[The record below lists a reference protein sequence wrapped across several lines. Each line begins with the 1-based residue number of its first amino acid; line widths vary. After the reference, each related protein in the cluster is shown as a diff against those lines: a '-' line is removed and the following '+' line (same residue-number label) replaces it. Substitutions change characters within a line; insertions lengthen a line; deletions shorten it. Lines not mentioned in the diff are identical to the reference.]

1 MHRSIGQALMG
12 VSAFVALTQAT
23 VATETRTAITGIQL
37 QAAETG
43 LEVTFEIQGDPQLQ
57 RSSVSRENTLTMNF
71 VNTQLRLPQ
80 GNALRQENPT
90 PEIASIVVAQF
101 EPNHV
106 SVIVNGTTAL
116 PVERVVRQ
124 DSKSVTLGFASKLKQ
139 QALSKRQAVVSSP
152 NKAPDRTVGQSPQ
165 GAIASP
171 PNASTPS
178 ATPSIQSSSA
188 SPVTPSGAPSDAAP
202 LPSTPQETASLEV
215 DANFSDVYL
224 DNAQTQLMRTYQLN
238 QVKATS
244 DSVVT
249 QNLTSL
255 AETGGT
261 VSGSST
267 GSSFGTNS
275 GVFNGYDV
283 RASAATAQTSIKRAT
298 TTAENVRYQ
307 GAKEF
312 LELFGA
318 NGGVTTKPTSTF
330 NPAPTSTFN
339 PAPTS
344 TFNSAASQFPGSPS
358 STGFP
363 QTVQPDFSRS
373 PSKASSSLLSGLEVI
388 AEPRTNTLTLIGS
401 RRLVEIA
408 TLKLKQLD
416 VLTKQVAINIK
427 IIDVDLIK
435 GSSSNADLQYQ
446 ASKTIGLGFDTAGS
460 FFANIGRTATGA
472 GAAVPLAR
480 NFLLNLLASIQNQ
493 SAKILTNPTL
503 VVQEGSSAQVNLTQ
517 EIFSGFE
524 TIEDTRFLGTT
535 GTVTPLRRR
544 PIIRPAGVI
553 VNVTVDRIDPQGYVT
568 LNISP
573 EISAPS
579 GAVFE
584 DQGSQARLLLQ
595 RRLETGRIRL
605 QDAQTLILTGIIQD
619 QIQSNVT
626 KVPILGDIPLLGRL
640 FQRRTTAKERREVVI
655 LVTPEIL
662 KDGSPSPFGVN
673 YKPSSEIQKLLK
685 QQDR

>member
-1 MHRSIGQALMG
+1 MHRSISYGLMG
-12 VSAFVALTQAT
+12 VSAFICLTQ
-23 VATETRTAITGIQL
+23 VAVAAETRTAITGIQI
-37 QAAETG
+37 QAVQSA
-43 LEVTFEIQGDPQLQ
+43 LEITFEVQGDPQFQ
-57 RSSVSRENTLTMNF
+57 RSSVSRGNTLTMSF
-71 VNTQLRLPQ
+71 MNTQLHLPQ
-80 GNALRQENPT
+80 GMALRQENPT
-90 PEIASIVVAQF
+90 PDITSILVAQF
-101 EPNHV
+101 EPNRV
-106 SVIVNGTTAL
+106 SVIVNGTRAV
-116 PVERVVRQ
+116 PVEQVVRQ
-124 DSKSVTLGFASKLKQ
+124 DSKSITLRLATSLQ
-139 QALSKRQAVVSSP
+139 STAVPSPTALV
-152 NKAPDRTVGQSPQ
+152 
-165 GAIASP
+165 ASP
-171 PNASTPS
+171 SDRSAIS
-178 ATPSIQSSSA
+178 ATPTSLQPSRVGLLASPALPSDPTSPAPSA
-188 SPVTPSGAPSDAAP
+188 SQTTPGA
-202 LPSTPQETASLEV
+202 

-224 DNAQTQLMRTYQLN
+224 DDAQTQLMRTYQLN

-244 DSVVT
+244 DAVVT

-261 VSGSST
+261 VSGSGT
-267 GSSFGTNS
+267 SSSVGANS
-275 GVFNGYDV
+275 GIFNGYDV

-298 TTAENVRYQ
+298 TTAENVHYQ

-318 NGGVTTKPTSTF
+318 NGGVTGKPANTFSPTPTSIFNPTPNQVSSSQPPTSTT
-330 NPAPTSTFN
+330 PQSTLL
-339 PAPTS
+339 PDIPKV
-344 TFNSAASQFPGSPS
+344 ASNRFS
-358 STGFP
+358 SG
-363 QTVQPDFSRS
+363 V
-373 PSKASSSLLSGLEVI
+373 LNGLEVI

-427 IIDVDLIK
+427 IIDVDLTK
-435 GSSSNADLQYQ
+435 SSSSNADLQYQ
-446 ASKTIGLGFDTAGS
+446 ASKTIGLGFDTTGS
-460 FFANIGRTATGA
+460 FFGNFGRTVTDA
-472 GAAVPLAR
+472 GIAVPLAR
-480 NFLLNLLASIQNQ
+480 SFLLNLLASIQNQ
-493 SAKILTNPTL
+493 SAKIMTNPTL

-524 TIEDTRFLGTT
+524 TIEDTRFLNTNSA
-535 GTVTPLRRR
+535 VPPLRRR

-553 VNVTVDRIDPQGYVT
+553 VNVTVDRIDAQGYVT

-605 QDAQTLILTGIIQD
+605 QNGQTLILTGIIQD
-619 QIQSNVT
+619 QVQSNVT

-640 FQRRTTAKERREVVI
+640 FQRRTQTTERREVVI

-662 KDGSPSPFGVN
+662 VDDNRSPFGIN
-673 YKPSSEIQKLLK
+673 YKPGSDIQQLLK
-685 QQDR
+685 

>member
-1 MHRSIGQALMG
+1 MHRSISLVLMG
-12 VSAFVALTQAT
+12 VSASVGLAR
-23 VATETRTAITGIQL
+23 VATATEIKTAITGIQL
-37 QAAETG
+37 QVVQTG
-43 LEVTFEIQGDPQLQ
+43 LEVTFEVQGNPQMQ

-80 GNALRQENPT
+80 GNAWRQENPT
-90 PEIASIVVAQF
+90 PEITSILVGQF
-101 EPNHV
+101 EPNQV
-106 SVIVNGTTAL
+106 SIIINGTHAS

-124 DSKSVTLGFASKLKQ
+124 DGKSITLSFSSKLQKKVESSSMQ
-139 QALSKRQAVVSSP
+139 KPAALNSNNVLSR
-152 NKAPDRTVGQSPQ
+152 APDRS
-165 GAIASP
+165 
-171 PNASTPS
+171 ASTPDRP
-178 ATPSIQSSSA
+178 TPSITSSVIQSSEVSS
-188 SPVTPSGAPSDAAP
+188 SPFSESSR
-202 LPSTPQETASLEV
+202 LNASLSSIPQGRADSV
-215 DANFSDVYL
+215 ADSAYSDVYL
-224 DNAQTQLMRTYQLN
+224 DDAQTQLMRTYQLN

-249 QNLTSL
+249 QTLTSL

-267 GSSFGTNS
+267 GSSFGTGSSNFS
-275 GVFNGYDV
+275 GFDV

-298 TTAENVRYQ
+298 ATAENVRYQ

-312 LELFGA
+312 LELLGA
-318 NGGVTTKPTSTF
+318 NGGVNNKPANTFNAASASTF
-330 NPAPTSTFN
+330 I
-339 PAPTS
+339 
-344 TFNSAASQFPGSPS
+344 PS
-358 STGFP
+358 SNQFSAQSSSSGFSQSALP
-363 QTVQPDFSRS
+363 PDFSKL
-373 PSKASSSLLSGLEVI
+373 PSSRSSSNLLNGLEVI
-388 AEPRTNTLTLIGS
+388 AEPRTNTVTLIGS

-416 VLTKQVAINIK
+416 VLTKQVAVNIK

-435 GSSSNADLQYQ
+435 GSNSNADLQYQ
-446 ASKTIGLGFDTAGS
+446 ASNTIGLGFNTAGS
-460 FFANIGRTATGA
+460 FFANFGRTSTGA

-605 QDAQTLILTGIIQD
+605 RNEQTLILTGIIQD
-619 QIQSNVT
+619 QVRSNVT

-640 FQRRTTAKERREVVI
+640 FQRRATTTERREVVI

-662 KDGSPSPFGVN
+662 NDSDRSSFGVN
-673 YKPSSEIQKLLK
+673 YQPGSEVQKLLR
-685 QQDR
+685 QQDSR

>member
-1 MHRSIGQALMG
+1 MHCSISLVLMG
-12 VSAFVALTQAT
+12 VSASVGLAQVAM
-23 VATETRTAITGIQL
+23 ATEITTAITGIQL
-37 QAAETG
+37 QVDQTG
-43 LEVTFEIQGDPQLQ
+43 LEVTFEVQGNSQMQ
-57 RSSVSRENTLTMNF
+57 RSTVSRENILTMNF
-71 VNTQLRLPQ
+71 LNTQLRLPQ
-80 GNALRQENPT
+80 GNAWRQENPT
-90 PEIASIVVAQF
+90 PDITSILVGQF
-101 EPNHV
+101 EPNRV
-106 SVIVNGTTAL
+106 SVIVNGTHAL

-124 DSKSVTLGFASKLKQ
+124 DGKSITLSFASKLQKTVASGSMQ
-139 QALSKRQAVVSSP
+139 KPAPLNSNNVPSR
-152 NKAPDRTVGQSPQ
+152 APDRPGSTLDRSTHSIPSSFIQPSEVSSSPFSE
-165 GAIASP
+165 SP
-171 PNASTPS
+171 SRLNTPS
-178 ATPSIQSSSA
+178 SSIPQKASSSA
-188 SPVTPSGAPSDAAP
+188 GDS
-202 LPSTPQETASLEV
+202 
-215 DANFSDVYL
+215 NYSDVYL
-224 DNAQTQLMRTYQLN
+224 DDAQTQLMRTYQLN

-244 DSVVT
+244 DAVVT

-261 VSGSST
+261 VSGAITGSNFGT
-267 GSSFGTNS
+267 GSSSFS
-275 GVFNGYDV
+275 GFDV

-318 NGGVTTKPTSTF
+318 NGGTNNKPVNTFSDASTSAF
-330 NPAPTSTFN
+330 ISSSNQF
-339 PAPTS
+339 
-344 TFNSAASQFPGSPS
+344 SAQS
-358 STGFP
+358 STSGFSQSALP
-363 QTVQPDFSRS
+363 PDFSKLPSSRS
-373 PSKASSSLLSGLEVI
+373 SSSLLNGLEVI
-388 AEPRTNTLTLIGS
+388 AEPRTNTVTLIGS

-435 GSSSNADLQYQ
+435 SSNSNADLQYQ
-446 ASKTIGLGFDTAGS
+446 ASNTIGLGFNTAGS
-460 FFANIGRTATGA
+460 FFANFGRTSTGTGA
-472 GAAVPLAR
+472 AIPLAR

-605 QDAQTLILTGIIQD
+605 RNEQTLILTGIIQD
-619 QIQSNVT
+619 QVQSNIT

-640 FQRRTTAKERREVVI
+640 FQRRATATERREVVI

-662 KDGSPSPFGVN
+662 NDSDLSSFGINYQPGSEV
-673 YKPSSEIQKLLK
+673 QKLLR
-685 QQDR
+685 QQGSR

>member
-1 MHRSIGQALMG
+1 MHHSTRQAIVK
-12 VSAFVALTQAT
+12 VSSLIWLTQ
-23 VATETRTAITGIQL
+23 VMMINP
-37 QAAETG
+37 AA
-43 LEVTFEIQGDPQLQ
+43 
-57 RSSVSRENTLTMNF
+57 SSE
-71 VNTQLRLPQ
+71 LP
-80 GNALRQENPT
+80 
-90 PEIASIVVAQF
+90 
-101 EPNHV
+101 
-106 SVIVNGTTAL
+106 
-116 PVERVVRQ
+116 
-124 DSKSVTLGFASKLKQ
+124 
-139 QALSKRQAVVSSP
+139 SSP
-152 NKAPDRTVGQSPQ
+152 T
-165 GAIASP
+165 I
-171 PNASTPS
+171 
-178 ATPSIQSSSA
+178 
-188 SPVTPSGAPSDAAP
+188 APS
-202 LPSTPQETASLEV
+202 V
-215 DANFSDVYL
+215 DPNFSDVYL
-224 DNAQTQLMRTYQLN
+224 DDARTQLMRTYQLN

-244 DSVVT
+244 DAIVT

-261 VSGSST
+261 VSGSNT
-267 GSSFGTNS
+267 PSSFGAGTT
-275 GVFNGYDV
+275 GFNGFDV

-298 TTAENVRYQ
+298 TSAENVRYQ

-312 LELFGA
+312 LELLGA
-318 NGGVTTKPTSTF
+318 NQGLSDKPARPSLINPISPNRTNTF
-330 NPAPTSTFN
+330 NPNPTSSFN
-339 PAPTS
+339 PNPTIS
-344 TFNSAASQFPGSPS
+344 FNSQPSSVAGSPQAVLPVEPPS
-358 STGFP
+358 VSK
-363 QTVQPDFSRS
+363 SR
-373 PSKASSSLLSGLEVI
+373 LLNGLEVI

-435 GSSSNADLQYQ
+435 GSNSNADLQYQ
-446 ASKTIGLGFDTAGS
+446 ANQTIGLGFDTTGS
-460 FFANIGRTATGA
+460 FFANLGRTATGA

-524 TIEDTRFLGTT
+524 TIEDTRFLNNPT
-535 GTVTPLRRR
+535 TVTPLRRR

-553 VNVTVDRIDPQGYVT
+553 VNVTVDRIDSQGYVT

-584 DQGSQARLLLQ
+584 DQGTQARLLLQ

-605 QDAQTLILTGIIQD
+605 KNLQTLILTGIIQD

-626 KVPILGDIPLLGRL
+626 KVPLLGDIPLLGRL
-640 FQRRTTAKERREVVI
+640 FQRRSTTTERREVVI
-655 LVTPEIL
+655 LVTPQIL
-662 KDGSPSPFGVN
+662 EDGDSLPFGIN
-673 YKPSSEIQKLLK
+673 YKPGAEIQKLLEE
-685 QQDR
+685 RN

>member
-1 MHRSIGQALMG
+1 MYRLISQVPMG
-12 VSAFVALTQAT
+12 VSAFVWLTQVA
-23 VATETRTAITGIQL
+23 VATETGTAITGVQL
-37 QAAETG
+37 QAARSG
-43 LEVTFEIQGDPQLQ
+43 LEITFEVQGDPQIQ
-57 RSSVSRENTLTMNF
+57 RSSVSRGNTLTLNF
-71 VNTQLRLPQ
+71 MNTQLRLPQ
-80 GNALRQENPT
+80 GTALRQENLT
-90 PEIASIVVAQF
+90 PEITSILVAQF
-101 EPNHV
+101 EPNSV
-106 SVIVNGTTAL
+106 SVIINGADAL

-124 DSKSVTLGFASKLKQ
+124 DSKSITLGFASRVQ
-139 QALSKRQAVVSSP
+139 PDAVPSPNAVPAQTPNSLIPNSPDRSIVPATSSSIQPSYINPLASSRLPSSP
-152 NKAPDRTVGQSPQ
+152 N
-165 GAIASP
+165 
-171 PNASTPS
+171 
-178 ATPSIQSSSA
+178 SSA
-188 SPVTPSGAPSDAAP
+188 PSGSQESAPGVNS
-202 LPSTPQETASLEV
+202 
-215 DANFSDVYL
+215 NFSDVYL
-224 DNAQTQLMRTYQLN
+224 DDAQTQLMRTYQLN

-244 DSVVT
+244 DAVVT

-267 GSSFGTNS
+267 GSSVGTNS
-275 GVFNGYDV
+275 GIFNGYDV
-283 RASAATAQTSIKRAT
+283 RASAATAQTSIKRST
-298 TTAENVRYQ
+298 TTAENVQYQ

-318 NGGVTTKPTSTF
+318 NGGVAGKSTSTF
-330 NPAPTSTFN
+330 NPAPTSIFN
-339 PAPTS
+339 PPPNQFS
-344 TFNSAASQFPGSPS
+344 NSQPASSNSPQSALPS
-358 STGFP
+358 SLSK
-363 QTVQPDFSRS
+363 VSSNRFSS
-373 PSKASSSLLSGLEVI
+373 GLLNGLEVI

-427 IIDVDLIK
+427 IIDVDLTRS
-435 GSSSNADLQYQ
+435 SSSNADLQYQ
-446 ASKTIGLGFDTAGS
+446 ASNTIGLGFDTTGS
-460 FFANIGRTATGA
+460 FFGTFGRTATGA

-493 SAKILTNPTL
+493 SAKIMTNPTL

-524 TIEDTRFLGTT
+524 TIEDTRFLNTNSA
-535 GTVTPLRRR
+535 VPPLRRR

-553 VNVTVDRIDPQGYVT
+553 VNVTVDRIDAQGYVT

-579 GAVFE
+579 GAIFE

-605 QDAQTLILTGIIQD
+605 QNGQTLILTGIIQD

-640 FQRRTTAKERREVVI
+640 FQRRAQTTERREVVI

-662 KDGSPSPFGVN
+662 VDSERSPFGIN
-673 YKPSSEIQKLLK
+673 YKPGSDIQKLLR
-685 QQDR
+685 Q

>member
-1 MHRSIGQALMG
+1 MNRSISLALMG
-12 VSAFVALTQAT
+12 VSASVGFAQAA
-23 VATETRTAITGIQL
+23 VATEIKTAITGIQL
-37 QAAETG
+37 QVVQSE
-43 LEVTFEIQGDPQLQ
+43 LEITFEVQGNSQMQ

-71 VNTQLRLPQ
+71 VNTKLRLPQ
-80 GNALRQENPT
+80 GNAWRQENLT
-90 PEIASIVVAQF
+90 PEIASILVGQF

-106 SVIVNGTTAL
+106 SVIVNGTHAL

-124 DSKSVTLGFASKLKQ
+124 DSKSITLSFAPRLQKT
-139 QALSKRQAVVSSP
+139 VVSSP
-152 NKAPDRTVGQSPQ
+152 MQEPAALNSNNVLSQVPDRPVSTLDRPTSSVTFNPAHLSGTSFSP
-165 GAIASP
+165 SSELP
-171 PNASTPS
+171 TSPNAPLHQEMPPS
-178 ATPSIQSSSA
+178 AI
-188 SPVTPSGAPSDAAP
+188 DA
-202 LPSTPQETASLEV
+202 V
-215 DANFSDVYL
+215 YSDVYL
-224 DNAQTQLMRTYQLN
+224 DDARTQLMRTYQLN

-244 DSVVT
+244 DAVVT

-267 GSSFGTNS
+267 GSSFGTGS
-275 GVFNGYDV
+275 SSFNGFDI

-318 NGGVTTKPTSTF
+318 NGGVNNQPNNTFSATST
-330 NPAPTSTFN
+330 NTFIPSN
-339 PAPTS
+339 Q
-344 TFNSAASQFPGSPS
+344 FAAQSSSPGS
-358 STGFP
+358 F
-363 QTVQPDFSRS
+363 QTALPPDFSKLPSNRS
-373 PSKASSSLLSGLEVI
+373 SSSLLNGLEVI
-388 AEPRTNTLTLIGS
+388 AEPRTNTVTLIGS

-435 GSSSNADLQYQ
+435 SSNSNADLQYQ
-446 ASKTIGLGFDTAGS
+446 ASNTIGLGFNSAGS
-460 FFANIGRTATGA
+460 FFANFGRTATGT
-472 GAAVPLAR
+472 GVAVPLAR

-493 SAKILTNPTL
+493 SAKIMTNPTL

-524 TIEDTRFLGTT
+524 TIEDTRFLGSAP
-535 GTVTPLRRR
+535 TVTPLRRR

-553 VNVTVDRIDPQGYVT
+553 VNVTVDRIDPQGFVT

-605 QDAQTLILTGIIQD
+605 RDGQTLILTGIIQD
-619 QIQSNVT
+619 QVQSNVT

-640 FQRRTTAKERREVVI
+640 FQRRATTTERREVVI

-662 KDGSPSPFGVN
+662 KDSDRSPFGVN
-673 YKPSSEIQKLLK
+673 YQPGSDIQKLLK
-685 QQDR
+685 QQNPR

>member
-23 VATETRTAITGIQL
+23 VATETRTAITGIQI

-57 RSSVSRENTLTMNF
+57 RSSVNRENTLTMNF

-101 EPNHV
+101 EPNTV

-116 PVERVVRQ
+116 PVERFVRQ
-124 DSKSVTLGFASKLKQ
+124 DSKSVTLSFASKLKQ
-139 QALSKRQAVVSSP
+139 QALSKQQAVVSSP

-165 GAIASP
+165 SAIASP
-171 PNASTPS
+171 PNASAPS
-178 ATPSIQSSSA
+178 ATPNIQSSPA
-188 SPVTPSGAPSDAAP
+188 SPVTPSGAPSTPQGTAP
-202 LPSTPQETASLEV
+202 LGV

-267 GSSFGTNS
+267 GSSSFGTNS
-275 GVFNGYDV
+275 GVFNGFDV

-344 TFNSAASQFPGSPS
+344 TFNPAASQFPGSPS

-363 QTVQPDFSRS
+363 QTVPPDFSRS

-435 GSSSNADLQYQ
+435 GSNSNADLQYQ
-446 ASKTIGLGFDTAGS
+446 ASNTIGLGFDTAGS
-460 FFANIGRTATGA
+460 FFANIGRTSTGA

-535 GTVTPLRRR
+535 GTVTTPLRRR

-619 QIQSNVT
+619 QDQSNVT

-640 FQRRTTAKERREVVI
+640 FQRRATSRERREVVI

-662 KDGSPSPFGVN
+662 KDGSPAPFGVN
-673 YKPSSEIQKLLK
+673 YTPSSEIQKLLK
-685 QQDR
+685 QQDQ

>member
-1 MHRSIGQALMG
+1 MHRSISLALMG
-12 VSAFVALTQAT
+12 VSASVGLAQAA
-23 VATETRTAITGIQL
+23 VATESKTAITGIQL
-37 QAAETG
+37 QVVQSG
-43 LEVTFEIQGDPQLQ
+43 LEVTFEVQGNPQMQ
-57 RSSVSRENTLTMNF
+57 RLSVSRENTLTMNF

-80 GNALRQENPT
+80 GNAWRQENPT
-90 PEIASIVVAQF
+90 PEITSILVGQF
-101 EPNHV
+101 EPNQV
-106 SVIVNGTTAL
+106 SVIVNGTRAL

-124 DSKSVTLGFASKLKQ
+124 DSKSITLSFASQLQKT
-139 QALSKRQAVVSSP
+139 VVSSSTQEP
-152 NKAPDRTVGQSPQ
+152 AALNSNNVLSQALDRPVS
-165 GAIASP
+165 ALDR
-171 PNASTPS
+171 STPS
-178 ATPSIQSSSA
+178 STAQLSGASFSPFSELPA
-188 SPVTPSGAPSDAAP
+188 SPNAP
-202 LPSTPQETASLEV
+202 LPQGTTTSAIDSV
-215 DANFSDVYL
+215 YSDVYL
-224 DNAQTQLMRTYQLN
+224 DDAQTQLMRTYQLN

-244 DSVVT
+244 DAVVT

-261 VSGSST
+261 VSGSSI
-267 GSSFGTNS
+267 GSSFGTGS
-275 GVFNGYDV
+275 SSFNGFDV

-298 TTAENVRYQ
+298 TTAENIRYQ

-318 NGGVTTKPTSTF
+318 NGGVNNKPTNTFSAASTSTF
-330 NPAPTSTFN
+330 IPSSNQF
-339 PAPTS
+339 
-344 TFNSAASQFPGSPS
+344 SAQSPS
-358 STGFP
+358 SGSFQAALP
-363 QTVQPDFSRS
+363 PDFSKLPSNRS
-373 PSKASSSLLSGLEVI
+373 SSSLLNGLEVI
-388 AEPRTNTLTLIGS
+388 AEPRTNTVTLIGS

-435 GSSSNADLQYQ
+435 SSNSNADLQYQ
-446 ASKTIGLGFDTAGS
+446 ASNTIGLGFNTAGS
-460 FFANIGRTATGA
+460 FFANFGRTATGT

-493 SAKILTNPTL
+493 SAKIMTNPTL

-524 TIEDTRFLGTT
+524 TIEDTRFLGSTP
-535 GTVTPLRRR
+535 TVTPLRRR

-553 VNVTVDRIDPQGYVT
+553 VNVTVDRIDPQGFVT

-605 QDAQTLILTGIIQD
+605 RDGQTLILTGIIQD
-619 QIQSNVT
+619 QVQSNVT

-640 FQRRTTAKERREVVI
+640 FQRRATTTERREVVI

-662 KDGSPSPFGVN
+662 NDSDRSPFGAN
-673 YKPSSEIQKLLK
+673 YQPGSDIQKLLK
-685 QQDR
+685 QQNLRIQRRF

>member
-1 MHRSIGQALMG
+1 MHRLISQVSIG
-12 VSAFVALTQAT
+12 VSAFVWLTQVA

-37 QAAETG
+37 QATRSG
-43 LEVTFEIQGDPQLQ
+43 LEITFEVQGDPQLQ
-57 RSSVSRENTLTMNF
+57 RSAMSRGNTLTINF
-71 VNTQLRLPQ
+71 MNTQLRLPQ
-80 GNALRQENPT
+80 GTALRQENPT
-90 PEIASIVVAQF
+90 PEITSILVAQF
-101 EPNHV
+101 EPNSV
-106 SVIVNGTTAL
+106 SVIVNGTNAL

-124 DSKSVTLGFASKLKQ
+124 DSKSITLSFATTLQSGAAPSLTSPAQ
-139 QALSKRQAVVSSP
+139 INPLISSSSNRSTISATSNSVQPSRVSPLTSSSLPSSP
-152 NKAPDRTVGQSPQ
+152 NPPAPLVSQ
-165 GAIASP
+165 AA
-171 PNASTPS
+171 
-178 ATPSIQSSSA
+178 
-188 SPVTPSGAPSDAAP
+188 SGADA
-202 LPSTPQETASLEV
+202 S
-215 DANFSDVYL
+215 FSDVYL
-224 DNAQTQLMRTYQLN
+224 DDARTQLMRTYQLN

-244 DSVVT
+244 DAVVT

-261 VSGSST
+261 VGGSGT
-267 GSSFGTNS
+267 GSSVGTNS
-275 GVFNGYDV
+275 GIFNGSDV
-283 RASAATAQTSIKRAT
+283 RTSAATAQTAIKRAT
-298 TTAENVRYQ
+298 TTAESVRYQ

-318 NGGVTTKPTSTF
+318 NGGGAGKPTSIF
-330 NPAPTSTFN
+330 NPAPTSIFN
-339 PAPTS
+339 PTPNQFSTS
-344 TFNSAASQFPGSPS
+344 
-358 STGFP
+358 
-363 QTVQPDFSRS
+363 QP
-373 PSKASSSLLSGLEVI
+373 ASSISPQSALPPDLSKVSPNRFSSGLLNGLEVI

-416 VLTKQVAINIK
+416 VLTRQVAINIK
-427 IIDVDLIK
+427 IIDVDLTRS
-435 GSSSNADLQYQ
+435 SSSNADLQYQ
-446 ASKTIGLGFDTAGS
+446 ASNTIGLGFDSTGS
-460 FFANIGRTATGA
+460 FFGTFGRTATGV

-524 TIEDTRFLGTT
+524 TIEDPQILNTT
-535 GTVTPLRRR
+535 GVVPSFRRR

-553 VNVTVDRIDPQGYVT
+553 VNVTVDRIDSQGYVT

-579 GAVFE
+579 GAIFE

-605 QDAQTLILTGIIQD
+605 QNGQTLVLTGIIQD

-626 KVPILGDIPLLGRL
+626 KVPILGDIPLLGLL
-640 FQRRTTAKERREVVI
+640 FQRRSKTTERNEVVI

-662 KDGSPSPFGVN
+662 TDGNRSPFGIN
-673 YKPSSEIQKLLK
+673 YKPGSDVQKLLR
-685 QQDR
+685 Q